1 MTDPERLSPHRW
13 PDGRRRIASNL
24 GFTAE
29 PVARRRCP
37 RGKVVVMATGLTLSE
52 QFFRDQASSGASGDL
67 STVLNRISLAA
78 RMIASEIMRAGFV
91 GKLGLTGGTNV
102 QDEQVREL
110 DVISNDIVNQV
121 MDHAPMIAGIGSEE
135 SPDVYPMRGSEHGK
149 YVLTIDPLDGSGNV
163 DVDGAM
169 GTIFGIYR
177 RDPARAGLP
186 ADLVDF
192 LQPGRDLVAAG
203 YVLYGP
209 STMFVYCAGGAVNA
223 FTLDRSIGTFFLTH
237 AEIRIPDGVGHYS
250 VNEANETSWDERT
263 RAMVAAFRRQETA
276 CGPRQARYAGALV
289 ADVHRTLLKGG
300 VYLYPPTSTRPTG
313 KLRLLYE
320 NAPLAFVVEHAGGA
334 ATDGQ
339 QRILDIVPNE
349 LHQRTPL
356 YIGSSA
362 DIAEVHALLGSTR

>member
-1 MTDPERLSPHRW
+1 
-13 PDGRRRIASNL
+13 
-24 GFTAE
+24 
-29 PVARRRCP
+29 V
-37 RGKVVVMATGLTLSE
+37 ATGLTLSE
-52 QFFRDQASSGASGDL
+52 QFFRDQAQSGASGDL

-78 RMIASEIMRAGFV
+78 RMLAAEIMRAGFV
-91 GKLGLTGGTNV
+91 GKLGLTGATNV
-102 QDEQVREL
+102 QDEEVREL
-110 DVISNDIVNQV
+110 DVISNDIVSQV
-121 MDHAPMIAGIGSEE
+121 MDRAPMVAGIGSEE
-135 SPDVYPMRGSEHGK
+135 IAEVYAMAGSEHGK

-177 RDPARAGLP
+177 RPAGRAGKP

-209 STMFVYCAGGAVNA
+209 STMFVYTVGGSVNG

-237 AEIRIPDGVGHYS
+237 PDIRVPEGVGNYS
-250 VNEANETSWDERT
+250 VNEANEPGWDEAT
-263 RAMVAAFRRQETA
+263 QSMVAAFRRQESQT
-276 CGPRQARYAGALV
+276 GPRQARYAGALV

-300 VYLYPPTSTRPTG
+300 IYLYPPTISKPNG

-320 NAPLAFVVEHAGGA
+320 NAPLALVMEHAGGA
-334 ATDGQ
+334 ATDGRQ
-339 QRILDIVPNE
+339 SILDITPSE

-356 YIGSSA
+356 YIGSRG
-362 DIAEVHALLGSTR
+362 DVAEVHRLLGAPPLADRT

>member
-1 MTDPERLSPHRW
+1 ML
-13 PDGRRRIASNL
+13 
-24 GFTAE
+24 
-29 PVARRRCP
+29 
-37 RGKVVVMATGLTLSE
+37 TGVTLSE
-52 QFFRDQASSGASGDL
+52 QFFLDQARSGATGDL
-67 STVLNRISLAA
+67 STVLNRLSLAA

-110 DVISNDIVNQV
+110 DVISDDIVRQV

-135 SPDVYPMRGSEHGK
+135 LDDIYAMAGSEHGK

-177 RDPARAGLP
+177 RPAARAGLA
-186 ADLVDF
+186 ADLEDF
-192 LQPGRDLVAAG
+192 LQPGRNCVAAG

-209 STMFVYCAGGAVNA
+209 ATMFVYTAGGPVHG

-237 AEIRIPDGVGHYS
+237 PDIRVPDAGGAYA
-250 VNEANETSWDERT
+250 VNESNEQGWTDDVKT
-263 RAMVAAFRRQETA
+263 MVATFRRQQTR

-300 VYLYPPTSTRPTG
+300 VFLYPPTQSKPEG

-320 NAPLAFVVEHAGGA
+320 NAPLAFVVERAGGA
-334 ATDGQ
+334 ATDGR
-339 QRILDIVPNE
+339 QRILDITPTS

-356 YIGSSA
+356 YIGSSG
-362 DIAEVHALLGSTR
+362 DVAEVHELLGAPLPYSD